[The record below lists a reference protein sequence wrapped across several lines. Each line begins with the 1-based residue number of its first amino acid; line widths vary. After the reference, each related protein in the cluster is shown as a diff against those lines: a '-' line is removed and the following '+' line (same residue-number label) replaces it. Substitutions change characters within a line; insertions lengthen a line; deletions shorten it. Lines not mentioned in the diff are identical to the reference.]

1 MAKLVFAPYHPTIG
15 SFWPVCLVQPFTIGG
30 QSHGKTMLY
39 AELVEIDYKSG
50 KVKIQY
56 WHDDRKEIAGGL
68 VTERIDELP
77 AVEGEIDTSHRSF
90 TGLKDVK
97 RLQKSYDDFYVTLDD
112 ALAGDFESVTGDV
125 CVVCGNPKS
134 ARARTCSP
142 KCRKALSR
150 MK

>member
-1 MAKLVFAPYHPTIG
+1 MISFAPYNPAIG

-30 QSHGKTMLY
+30 QRHGKTMLY
-39 AELVEIDYKSG
+39 AELVEIDYMAG

-68 VTERIDELP
+68 VTERISELP
-77 AVEGEIDTSHRSF
+77 AIAGEIDKSHRSF
-90 TGLKDVK
+90 TGLKEK
-97 RLQKSYDDFYVTLDD
+97 KLQRAYSEFDVTLDD
-112 ALAGDFESVTGDV
+112 VLAGDFESVTGDG

-134 ARARTCSP
+134 ERARTCSP